1 MHSEWIT
8 SFAGLRSV
16 LVKIKER
23 HDIFSCAWC
32 GGGLGVGEHRSMGIC
47 QNDAF
52 ETYFIK
58 ATNCGKGTISNIL
71 SRIGLLDA
79 DHTFLNGGWELV
91 LFSENLV
98 AAPYWKEILHSA

>member
-1 MHSEWIT
+1 
-8 SFAGLRSV
+8 
-16 LVKIKER
+16 
-23 HDIFSCAWC
+23 
-32 GGGLGVGEHRSMGIC
+32 MGIC

-91 LFSENLV
+91 
-98 AAPYWKEILHSA
+98 

>member
-8 SFAGLRSV
+8 SFAGLRYV

-23 HDIFSCAWC
+23 HDIFSCA
-32 GGGLGVGEHRSMGIC
+32 GAMGLGVEEHRSMGIC

-79 DHTFLNGGWELV
+79 DHTF
-91 LFSENLV
+91 
-98 AAPYWKEILHSA
+98 

>member
-1 MHSEWIT
+1 M
-8 SFAGLRSV
+8 
-16 LVKIKER
+16 
-23 HDIFSCAWC
+23 
-32 GGGLGVGEHRSMGIC
+32 GEHWSMGIC

-58 ATNCGKGTISNIL
+58 ATNCRKNIL

-98 AAPYWKEILHSA
+98 AAPCWKEISHPA